1 MSADRMQNTPVLRR
15 VPLKPTPE
23 RGLGLVCALAF
34 SVLWPGTGTAGELAW
49 GVVATPLR
57 IVNLNP
63 FQLLYGVPGSLG
75 ARVMT
80 PGSSEVIASMDMASH
95 LVEASSGAERVL
107 IDGETHRQG
116 LALRH
121 GFGEGW
127 EYLFEVSALSH
138 RAGRLDGFIE
148 TWHDVFH
155 LPQGDRDRTPRDR
168 LALFYANG
176 GRTYYDIGRSV
187 SSLGDISLGVG
198 YAVPHWPFS
207 NDGLA
212 IRGSVKLP
220 TGDESAL
227 AGSGGYSAS
236 LWAETSGAL
245 PGSADSRSWL
255 YSASLGAL
263 AGEAPRGLPDLGSRF
278 VAFGHLGAT
287 WRPLNH
293 LSLTAQINAHSSPYG
308 ASDVAPLADPG
319 VMIGLGGALR
329 LSEHATLIGLG
340 GALRLSE
347 HATLEIAVTEDDGLH
362 RGAPDIGLHAAIRW
376 RP

>member
-1 MSADRMQNTPVLRR
+1 MAARTCRSHGKHPGAPPRPNEACARPGRQAGSRPCLRAR
-15 VPLKPTPE
+15 L
-23 RGLGLVCALAF
+23 LNLVAGCC
-34 SVLWPGTGTAGELAW
+34 TTGELAW
-49 GVVATPLR
+49 GDVATPLR

-80 PGSSEVIASMDMASH
+80 PGSSELIASMDMASH

-121 GFGEGW
+121 GFGDGW
-127 EYLFEVSALSH
+127 EYLFEISALSH
-138 RAGRLDGFIE
+138 RAGAFDGFIE

-155 LPQGDRDRTPRDR
+155 LPQGDRDRAPRDR

-187 SSLGDISLGVG
+187 SSLGDVSLGVG
-198 YAVPHWPFS
+198 YAVPHWPFP

-220 TGDESAL
+220 TGDEASL

-245 PGSADSRSWL
+245 PGSAGTRSWL

-263 AGEAPRGLPDLGSRF
+263 AGEAPRGLPDLGNRF
-278 VAFGHLGAT
+278 IAFGHLGAT

-293 LSLTAQINAHSSPYG
+293 LSLTAQINANSSPYG

-319 VMIGLGGALR
+319 VM
-329 LSEHATLIGLG
+329 IGLG

-376 RP
+376 RW

>member
-1 MSADRMQNTPVLRR
+1 MKPVPGRA
-15 VPLKPTPE
+15 
-23 RGLGLVCALAF
+23 GWLGLVCVLAL
-34 SVLWPGTGTAGELAW
+34 SVLCPGAGTAGELAW
-49 GVVATPLR
+49 GAVATPLR

-63 FQLLYGVPGSLG
+63 FHLLYGVPGSLG

-80 PGSSEVIASMDMASH
+80 PGSSELIASMDMASH

-121 GFGEGW
+121 GFGDGW

-155 LPQGDRDRTPRDR
+155 LPQGDRDRAPRDR

-176 GRTYYDIGRSV
+176 GRTYYDIGQSV

-198 YAVPHWPFS
+198 YAVPHWPLS

-245 PGSADSRSWL
+245 PGSTGTRNWL

-263 AGEAPRGLPDLGSRF
+263 AGEAPSGFRTLAAGLLP
-278 VAFGHLGAT
+278 
-287 WRPLNH
+287 
-293 LSLTAQINAHSSPYG
+293 
-308 ASDVAPLADPG
+308 SDTLA
-319 VMIGLGGALR
+319 
-329 LSEHATLIGLG
+329 
-340 GALRLSE
+340 
-347 HATLEIAVTEDDGLH
+347 
-362 RGAPDIGLHAAIRW
+362 
-376 RP
+376 

>member
-1 MSADRMQNTPVLRR
+1 MGNTPVPRR
-15 VPLKPTPE
+15 VPMRPAPG
-23 RGLGLVCALAF
+23 RAGRLGLACALAV
-34 SVLWPGTGTAGELAW
+34 SVLWPGAGTAGELAW
-49 GVVATPLR
+49 GAVATPLR
-57 IVNLNP
+57 MVNLNP

-75 ARVMT
+75 ARVMA
-80 PGSSEVIASMDMASH
+80 PGSSEVIASMDLASH
-95 LVEASSGAERVL
+95 LVETSSGAERVL

-138 RAGRLDGFIE
+138 HAGRLDGFIE
-148 TWHDVFH
+148 TWHDIFH

-168 LALFYANG
+168 LALFYDNG
-176 GRTYYDIGRSV
+176 GRTYYDIGESV

-198 YAVPHWPFS
+198 YAVPHWPLS

-220 TGDESAL
+220 TGDERAL

-245 PGSADSRSWL
+245 PGSTDSRSWL

-263 AGEAPRGLPDLGSRF
+263 AGEAPSGLSDLGGRF
-278 VAFGHLGAT
+278 IAFGHLGVT

-293 LSLTAQINAHSSPYG
+293 LSLTVQLDAHSSPYG

-319 VMIGLGGALR
+319 VMLGLGGALR
-329 LSEHATLIGLG
+329 LSEQ
-340 GALRLSE
+340 
-347 HATLEIAVTEDDGLH
+347 ATLEIAVTEDDGLH